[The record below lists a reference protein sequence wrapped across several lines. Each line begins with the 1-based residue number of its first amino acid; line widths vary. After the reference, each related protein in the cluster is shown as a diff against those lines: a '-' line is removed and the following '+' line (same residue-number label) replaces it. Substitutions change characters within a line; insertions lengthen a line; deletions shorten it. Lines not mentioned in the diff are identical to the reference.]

1 MSEEEKSEFDK
12 VLNRGQIFVNFPVA
26 IVLIVFARISMYLYE
41 FEFISRKV
49 VIIGLIISVILSWL
63 TWSFLIVKWRIWAF
77 ERVDEKYYEDLKNE
91 AIKLKLIWADG
102 HIFEKTEI
110 RNAKE
115 RARIKEI
122 NDKIEEL
129 NNTKK

>member
-1 MSEEEKSEFDK
+1 MSEEEKNEFNK
-12 VLNRGQIFVNFPVA
+12 VLNRGQIFVNFPVMFVM
-26 IVLIVFARISMYLYE
+26 IGLMWLTNYSYESKLISGQLA
-41 FEFISRKV
+41 
-49 VIIGLIISVILSWL
+49 IIGFIIPIILGWL
-63 TWSFLIVKWRIWAF
+63 MWSFLIVKWRIWAF
-77 ERVDEKYYEDLKNE
+77 ERVDEKYYEDLKDE